1 VNTLLEHSATFLR
14 ETWSSDEGLF
24 PFSTSVVDG
33 QYVNDYVHHLSLRY
47 TVNTLLGLKEAAA
60 HGGADP
66 DEVRTMTERF
76 LVRRSAD
83 MTSPADFG
91 LLLVLLRD
99 ELDRPEARRALERV
113 GEIARRGSS
122 RELSVQ
128 DLAWMLWGTC
138 EASRGGAAGTD
149 ETAGLLN
156 RRIQDD
162 YVDRASGLARHST
175 KRYRSRIVSFGSTV
189 YFLRAMRE
197 YARTAGDESAATL
210 FSGGVRTMVGLQ
222 EERGEWPWMF
232 DTRAGTTREIYPVFA
247 VHQDSMAMLFLLP
260 ALESGGA
267 DVRPAISSSLAWGF
281 GNNEL
286 GVQMYPEQPRFMAYR
301 SIERRDRLPRV
312 SRYGRVVSRM
322 LSNRPA
328 RQAAPESLR
337 VNPECRSYHLGWI
350 LYAWSSRQAL
360 LGELLPAR
368 DPTAA

>member
-1 VNTLLEHSATFLR
+1 VNALLEHSTTFLR

-24 PFSTSVVDG
+24 PFSTSLVDG
-33 QYVNDYVHHLSLRY
+33 QYVNDYEHHLSLRY

-66 DEVRTMTERF
+66 EDVRTMTERF
-76 LVRRSAD
+76 LTRRSRD

-99 ELDRPEARRALERV
+99 ELDRPEARAALERV
-113 GEIARRGSS
+113 AEIARRGSS
-122 RELSVQ
+122 GDLSVQ
-128 DLAWMLWGTC
+128 DLAWMLWGAC
-138 EASRGGAAGTD
+138 EANRAGAEGTD
-149 ETAGLLN
+149 ETARLLN
-156 RRIQDD
+156 QRIQSD
-162 YVDRASGLARHST
+162 YVDGASGLARHST
-175 KRYRSRIVSFGSTV
+175 KRYRSRIVSFGSSV

-197 YARTAGDESAATL
+197 YAKTTGDESAARL

-222 EERGEWPWMF
+222 GQRGEWPWMF
-232 DTRAGTTREIYPVFA
+232 DTRAGTAREIYPVFA

-267 DVRPAISSSLAWGF
+267 DVRSAITSSLAWGF

-286 GVQMYPEQPRFMAYR
+286 SVQMYPEEPRFMAYR

-312 SRYGRVVSRM
+312 SRYGRVVASM

-328 RQAAPESLR
+328 RTAAPGSLR

-360 LGELLPAR
+360 LGDVLP
-368 DPTAA
+368 PPG